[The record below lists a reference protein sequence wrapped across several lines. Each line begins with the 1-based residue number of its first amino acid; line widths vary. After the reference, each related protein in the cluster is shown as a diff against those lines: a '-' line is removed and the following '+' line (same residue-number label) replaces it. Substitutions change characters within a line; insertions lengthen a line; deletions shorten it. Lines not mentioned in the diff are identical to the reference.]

1 MKKTFTFFAALLM
14 LVVSMQAH
22 PVTQEQA
29 ATVCRNFLA
38 QKQANHAVESTEF
51 QYLKTAFHNG
61 EAYAYIFRCL
71 PVGYVAISA
80 SDHFDPVVCYSFE
93 SDFLSNPGFD
103 FAMEAYGNI
112 ITYQERI
119 GKDFTDEVA
128 ARWQHYLAADFS
140 AEPTRA
146 VVVSPLITTKWN
158 QGLYFNTYC
167 PWDIHG
173 DDGRVVTGCVA
184 TAMSQ
189 VMNYHGH
196 PYTGLGGSSYIPQPY
211 GRQTV
216 RFFEQTYN
224 YNAMPKVPSGYS
236 NEMAKLLYHCGVAV
250 QMGYSAG
257 GSGAHSVTAAE
268 AMRRHFKYDSAWI
281 CPRHL
286 YDSIHEWHN
295 ALKTELDLRRPIYY
309 SANNG
314 QGGHAFVVDGYDED
328 SKFHV
333 NWGWGGS
340 GDSYFTISDNNPS
353 DMMSY
358 IYNAEAI
365 RLAIP
370 VTDAPGACHG
380 SYRIDAANGT
390 FYSGMP
396 TRNYD
401 PDTEC
406 QWMIAAP
413 EASRYTFHFDRF
425 ETEENNDVLTIY
437 NGPSVSDGVAGSFS
451 GSTIPSNVT
460 VNADSVLVTF
470 TTDGQNQYK
479 GFQISYNTITA
490 SQYCSDATINSA
502 GPTTI
507 TDGSGDNPYRN
518 NTVCTWTINVPNM
531 SHCYFSFP
539 QLEFGSGDFV
549 EIYNATTTPATLL
562 HRFDN
567 QNYPES
573 DVLSFNYGKM
583 KVRFV
588 ADNWDV
594 DNGFA
599 ITVEPVTAVND
610 YAGVSELRIYPNP
623 VSNVLNINFFSE
635 KSQPVTCTITDMS
648 GRTVKSIQYQ
658 HNGGLFEEKM
668 EVNELAKGIYM
679 LRIQTDEGCSVEKF
693 IHE

>member
-1 MKKTFTFFAALLM
+1 MKKTFTFFAALL
-14 LVVSMQAH
+14 LFSLTLSAT
-22 PVTQEQA
+22 PVAQEQA
-29 ATVCRNFLA
+29 TTVCRNFLM
-38 QKQANHAVESTEF
+38 QKQANHNIESTEF

-61 EAYAYIFRCL
+61 EAYAYVFRCQ
-71 PVGYVAISA
+71 PVGFVVISA

-93 SDFLSNPGFD
+93 SDYLSNAGFD

-112 ITYQERI
+112 ITYHERI
-119 GKDFTDEVA
+119 GKDFNDEVS
-128 ARWQHYLAADFS
+128 ARWQHYLNPAFN

-146 VVVSPLITTKWN
+146 VVVPALLTTKWN
-158 QGLYFNTYC
+158 QGTYFNTYC
-167 PWDIHG
+167 PYDIHG

-196 PYTGLGGSSYIPQPY
+196 PYSGLGGSSYVPQPY
-211 GRQTV
+211 PRLTV
-216 RFFEQTYN
+216 KFYEQTYN
-224 YNAMPKVPSGYS
+224 YNAMPNVPGGYS
-236 NEMAKLLYHCGVAV
+236 NEMAKLLLHCGVAV
-250 QMGYSAG
+250 QMGYSAS

-268 AMRRHFKYDSAWI
+268 ALRRHFKYDSAWI

-295 ALKTELDLRRPIYY
+295 ALKTELDLRRPVYY

-314 QGGHAFVVDGYDED
+314 SDGHAFVVDGYDED

-340 GDSYFTISDNNPS
+340 GDGFFTISDNNPS
-353 DMMSY
+353 DMMSF

-365 RLAIP
+365 RLAVP

-380 SYRIDAANGT
+380 SYRVDAAKGT

-401 PDTEC
+401 PNTEC

-425 ETEENNDVLTIY
+425 ETEADADVLTIY
-437 NGPSVSDGVAGSFS
+437 NGPTVESGVAGTFS
-451 GSTIPSNVT
+451 GGAIPADVT

-479 GFQISYNTITA
+479 GFQISYNTLTA
-490 SQYCSDATINSA
+490 SQYCSDATITTA
-502 GPTTI
+502 GTTVI
-507 TDGSGDNPYRN
+507 TDGSGDALYRN
-518 NTVCTWTINVPNM
+518 NTVCNWTINVANM

-539 QLEFGSGDFV
+539 QLEFGSGDFI

-567 QNYPES
+567 QNYPAS
-573 DVLSFNYGKM
+573 DVLDFNYGRM

-588 ADNWDV
+588 ADNWDIG
-594 DNGFA
+594 NGFTM
-599 ITVEPVTAVND
+599 TVEPVVGVND
-610 YAGVSELRIYPNP
+610 YAGVSDLRIFPNP
-623 VSNVLNINFFSE
+623 VADHLNLTFFSE
-635 KSQPVTCTITDMS
+635 KAETIGCQITDMS
-648 GRTVKSIQYQ
+648 GKVVKSESFQ
-658 HNGGLFEEKM
+658 HNGGLFEERIN
-668 EVNELAKGIYM
+668 VGNLAKGIYM
-679 LRIQTDEGCSVEKF
+679 IHIQTEKGCSVEKF
-693 IHE
+693 IRQ